1 VDRRPWLASYDP
13 EVPRSISYGTDLIHS
28 ILEKAARTYP
38 ERTAVVFAGFTI
50 TYRRLWE
57 SVQQCAR
64 ALCSL
69 GVGTGDR
76 VAIYLPNCP
85 HYIIAYYAVASI
97 GGVIVP
103 TNPLY
108 NEKELAFQIKD
119 SGATTLVT
127 LDLLYPRVKQVMA
140 SSGLARVIVGRIED
154 FLPAL
159 KKFFY
164 PILQK
169 KKTDKSSIAGE
180 NGVYF
185 FHKLMKQSL
194 PPCRPAAVSCDEV
207 AVLQY
212 TGGTT
217 GVAKGA
223 MLTHANIVS
232 NTAQARHIYYVIREG
247 REVFIC
253 VLPFFHSYGMAVAM
267 NLPLAIGA
275 TLVILPRF
283 VAKDVLTAIQQ
294 YRATILPG
302 IPSIYSVL
310 NSYKDIHTFNIATI
324 SYCISGAAPLP
335 ISVLEDFEKL
345 TGGTILEGYGLS
357 EASPITHCNP
367 ARGKR
372 KVGSI
377 GLPVPDTDCKIVDIE
392 TGQDLPAGEVGE
404 LCIRGPQVMRG
415 YWQNP
420 SETQQTLRDGWLF
433 TGDVAR
439 MDAEGY
445 FYIVERKKDMIISEG
460 FNVYPREIEE
470 FLLQHPQIADASVIG
485 MPDKLRGEK
494 VIAYVTLRPGEK
506 AAPEEI
512 IKYCRDNLVKYKVPK
527 KVIFKDQIPTTI
539 AGKKLRR
546 VLREDAARS
555 A

>member
-1 VDRRPWLASYDP
+1 MDSRPWLASYDS
-13 EVPRSISYGTDLIHS
+13 EVPHSIPYGTDLIHGM
-28 ILEKAARTYP
+28 LEKAARAYP
-38 ERTAVVFAGFTI
+38 ERTALVFEGFRM

-64 ALCSL
+64 ALGGL
-69 GVGTGDR
+69 GVGAGDR
-76 VAIYLPNCP
+76 VALYLPNCP
-85 HYIIAYYAVASI
+85 HYIIAYYAVVSI
-97 GGVIVP
+97 GGIVVP

-119 SGATTLVT
+119 SGATTLFT
-127 LDLLYPRVKQVMA
+127 LDVLYPRVKQVMA
-140 SSGLARVIVGRIED
+140 AGQVARVIVGGIED

-159 KKFFY
+159 KKLIY
-164 PILQK
+164 PILRK
-169 KKTDKSSIAGE
+169 KETGKSALAGNE
-180 NGVYF
+180 HVYS
-185 FHKLMKQSL
+185 FHRLMQQSQ
-194 PPCRPAAVSCDEV
+194 PPARPADAGCDAV

-223 MLTHANIVS
+223 MLTHKNIVV
-232 NTAQARHIYYVIREG
+232 NTMQARHYYYVIREG
-247 REVFIC
+247 REIFIS

-275 TLVILPRF
+275 TLIIMPRF
-283 VAKDVLTAIQQ
+283 VAKDVLKAIQQ

-310 NSYKDIHTFNIATI
+310 NAYKEIHSFDIASI

-335 ISVLEDFEKL
+335 VSVLEAFERL
-345 TGGTILEGYGLS
+345 TGGIILEGYGLS

-367 ARGKR
+367 ARGAR

-392 TGQDLPAGEVGE
+392 TGRDVPAGELGE

-420 SETQQTLRDGWLF
+420 SETQQMLRDGWLF

-470 FLLQHPQIADASVIG
+470 FLLQHPCVADASVIG
-485 MPDKLRGEK
+485 MPDQLRGEK
-494 VIAYVTLRPGEK
+494 VIAYVMLKAGET

-512 IKYCRDNLVKYKVPK
+512 IKYCRDNLAKYKVPR
-527 KVIFKDQIPTTI
+527 KVIFKDQIPTNI